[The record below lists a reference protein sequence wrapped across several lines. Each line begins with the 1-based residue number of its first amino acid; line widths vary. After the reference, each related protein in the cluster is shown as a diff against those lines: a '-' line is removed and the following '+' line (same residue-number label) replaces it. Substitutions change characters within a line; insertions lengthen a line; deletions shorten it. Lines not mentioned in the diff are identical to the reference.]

1 MLPLSFMTGS
11 TRALR
16 LSPALSSDATFV
28 FARVSHVP
36 AAVREE
42 FNMSNKLNA
51 KRNARLSCAFAVLLA
66 FVSGLTAAPARAQQD
81 TTQGGEARADVNTL
95 MRQLTDRDPLTRQ
108 RAAEEIAR
116 LAAPA
121 QRKLVEGYRL
131 QEKHARVRL
140 ALDWALYRM
149 GKTPALFAVVR
160 DLDSTRRNQ
169 SEAYLAELETP
180 EPLYNLLAQVNG
192 NTQVKLLEALGRT
205 GNADTL
211 PIVEP
216 YASSVDPK
224 IADAA
229 RFATR
234 EITRRLNAPPL
245 PDAKTRT
252 RQIGK
257 ATPSNP

>member
-1 MLPLSFMTGS
+1 
-11 TRALR
+11 
-16 LSPALSSDATFV
+16 
-28 FARVSHVP
+28 
-36 AAVREE
+36 
-42 FNMSNKLNA
+42 
-51 KRNARLSCAFAVLLA
+51 
-66 FVSGLTAAPARAQQD
+66 LT
-81 TTQGGEARADVNTL
+81 N
-95 MRQLTDRDPLTRQ
+95 RDPLTRQ
-108 RAAEEIAR
+108 RAAEDIAR
-116 LAAPA
+116 LAPPA

-180 EPLYNLLAQVNG
+180 EPLYGLLPQVNG
-192 NTQVKLLEALGRT
+192 NTQIKLLEALARA

-234 EITRRLNAPPL
+234 EITRRLNAPPQ

-252 RQIGK
+252 RQMGK
-257 ATPSNP
+257 ATTDNP

>member
-1 MLPLSFMTGS
+1 MPNKSAS
-11 TRALR
+11 RQNAL
-16 LSPALSSDATFV
+16 
-28 FARVSHVP
+28 
-36 AAVREE
+36 
-42 FNMSNKLNA
+42 
-51 KRNARLSCAFAVLLA
+51 LSCAFAVLLA
-66 FVSGLTAAPARAQQD
+66 FVSGVPSAHALAQQD
-81 TTQGGEARADVNTL
+81 TENEGARADVNAL

-108 RAAEEIAR
+108 RAAEDLAR
-116 LAAPA
+116 LATPA

-131 QEKHARVRL
+131 QEKNARVRL

-160 DLDSTRRNQ
+160 DLDSNRRNQ

-180 EPLYNLLAQVNG
+180 EPLYSLLPQVNG
-192 NTQVKLLEALGRT
+192 NTQVLLLEALART

-234 EITRRLNAPPL
+234 EITRRLDAPQH

-252 RQIGK
+252 RQVGS
-257 ATPSNP
+257 ATKTTP

>member
-1 MLPLSFMTGS
+1 MP
-11 TRALR
+11 
-16 LSPALSSDATFV
+16 DK
-28 FARVSHVP
+28 FAPKQNS
-36 AAVREE
+36 
-42 FNMSNKLNA
+42 L
-51 KRNARLSCAFAVLLA
+51 LSCAFALLLA
-66 FVSGLTAAPARAQQD
+66 FGAGVPASPLLSPQDSAQQ
-81 TTQGGEARADVNTL
+81 GAARTDVQAL
-95 MRQLTDRDPLTRQ
+95 MRLLTNRDPLTRQ
-108 RAAEEIAR
+108 RAAEDIAR
-116 LAAPA
+116 LAPPA

-149 GKTPALFAVVR
+149 GKKPALFAVVR

-180 EPLYNLLAQVNG
+180 EPLYSLLPQVNG
-192 NTQVKLLEALGRT
+192 NTQVKLLEALARA

-216 YASSVDPK
+216 YAASVDPR

-234 EITRRLNAPPL
+234 EITRRLNAPQQ

-252 RQIGK
+252 RQAGK
-257 ATPSNP
+257 TGADVP

>member
-1 MLPLSFMTGS
+1 MPNKLAATRIALVSCAFALLSAFNANAAS
-11 TRALR
+11 
-16 LSPALSSDATFV
+16 SPALSMQDPASDQDT
-28 FARVSHVP
+28 ARV
-36 AAVREE
+36 
-42 FNMSNKLNA
+42 
-51 KRNARLSCAFAVLLA
+51 
-66 FVSGLTAAPARAQQD
+66 
-81 TTQGGEARADVNTL
+81 EARADVSAL

-116 LAAPA
+116 LAPPA

-131 QEKHARVRL
+131 QEKNARVRL
-140 ALDWALYRM
+140 ALDWTLYRM
-149 GKTPALFAVVR
+149 GKTAALFAVVR
-160 DLDSTRRNQ
+160 DLDSQRRNQ

-180 EPLYNLLAQVNG
+180 EPLYNLLPQVNG
-192 NTQVKLLEALGRT
+192 NIQAKLLEALARS

-211 PIVEP
+211 PVVEP
-216 YASSVDPK
+216 YAASIDPK

-252 RQIGK
+252 RQVGQ
-257 ATPSNP
+257 AAVDVP